1 MRRPAAYGPGMA
13 GCRAHSPAQPTS
25 EETALTIEVTRDGD
39 RLVFATERVVL
50 REQTPED
57 ARALALGKPGDPT
70 WVDGVPGE
78 GTVVAAGMTVRAA
91 EAGVHRPSWGLF
103 VIHRAVDAAAVG
115 GIGFHGPPAE
125 GTVEIG
131 YDLTVSTRGA
141 GWATDA
147 VRILSGHALEQPEVE
162 RVVATTEPGNVPSR
176 RVLERAGY
184 RRIED
189 RDGLMTFELAR

>member
-1 MRRPAAYGPGMA
+1 MSRPAADGPGIA
-13 GCRAHSPAQPTS
+13 GCRAHSPAQPTP
-25 EETALTIEVTRDGD
+25 EETALTIEVTHNGD
-39 RLVFATERVVL
+39 RLVLATERVVL

-57 ARALALGKPGDPT
+57 ARALALGKPGDLT
-70 WVDGVPGE
+70 WVDGAPGE

-91 EAGVHRPSWGLF
+91 EAGVHRPGWGLF
-103 VIHRAVDAAAVG
+103 VIQRAEDAAAVG

-131 YDLTVSTRGA
+131 YDLTASTRGA

-147 VRILSGHALEQPEVE
+147 VRILSGHALDQPEVE
-162 RVVATTEPGNVPSR
+162 RVLATTEPGNLPSQ

-189 RDGLMTFELAR
+189 REGLMAFELDR

>member
-1 MRRPAAYGPGMA
+1 MD
-13 GCRAHSPAQPTS
+13 
-25 EETALTIEVTRDGD
+25 LVVTHDDG
-39 RLVFATERVVL
+39 RLVLAAERVVL

-57 ARALALGKPGDPT
+57 ARALALGKPGDLT
-70 WVDGVPGE
+70 WTDGGPGE

-91 EAGVHRPSWGLF
+91 EAGVHRPGWGLF
-103 VIHRAVDAAAVG
+103 VLQRAEDGAAVG

-131 YDLTVSTRGA
+131 YDLTESARGF

-147 VRILSGHALEQPEVE
+147 VRVLSSWALRQPEVQ
-162 RVVATTEPGNVPSR
+162 RVVATTEADNLPSR

-184 RRIED
+184 HRTED
-189 RDGLMTFELAR
+189 RGTLIAFELVR